1 MRVTLPAG
9 FESISGSIKQKNG
22 SKLVF
27 KTFKRPSVN
36 RTTQTETRAYIMQ
49 KHERKTPLSDNEI
62 AARQRFKEASEFVAK
77 LSKEQKSAFADQ
89 YKIAKG
95 RFNGKHYN
103 TIRGYI
109 VARYYAEYRQSAD
122 QNGDK

>member
-9 FESISGSIKQKNG
+9 VESISGSIKQKNG

-36 RTTQTETRAYIMQ
+36 RTTRTETRAYIMQ

-62 AARQRFKEASEFVAK
+62 AARQQFKEASEFVAK

-89 YKIAKG
+89 FRNSKG
-95 RFNGKHYN
+95 RFNGKQYN
-103 TIRGYI
+103 SLRGYI
-109 VARYYAEYRQSAD
+109 IARYYAE
-122 QNGDK
+122 K

>member
-1 MRVTLPAG
+1 MRVTLPDG
-9 FESISGSIKQKNG
+9 IESISGSIRQKNG

-36 RTTQTETRAYIMQ
+36 RVGKTETRAYFMP

-62 AARQRFKEASEFVAK
+62 AARNRFKEASEFVAK
-77 LSKEQKSAFADQ
+77 LSNEQKSAFADQ

-95 RFNGKHYN
+95 RFNGKQYN
-103 TIRGYI
+103 SLRGYI
-109 VARYYAEYRQSAD
+109 MARYYAEYRAE
-122 QNGDK
+122 